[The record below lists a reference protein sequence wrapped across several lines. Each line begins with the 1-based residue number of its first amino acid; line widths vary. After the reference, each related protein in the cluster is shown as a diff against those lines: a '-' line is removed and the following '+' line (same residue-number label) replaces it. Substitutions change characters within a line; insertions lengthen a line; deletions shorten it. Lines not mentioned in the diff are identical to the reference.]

1 MGPSLA
7 RATLRVALS
16 HALITGA
23 AEAPVVRG
31 VKDKSPYLISLM
43 ITSNEAA
50 TGSGLRSSGSR
61 AAPMQATPSRTPTHD
76 PVANYVF
83 QDYGSSTRHFHV
95 YPYDKTA
102 DPRNLRHVP
111 HRHDFYQIIWL
122 REGSGELECDLR
134 RTRFRAD
141 SLFFFA
147 PGRMHSWRHEVATR
161 GVMAGITPEFFNAD
175 ALHPGLLGRMP
186 FLHDMTMPMLPLEG
200 AAARE
205 MDELFRRLLEE
216 STRPEIGLEDIV
228 RALMTIILSKAR
240 QHLKRAQETANG
252 AAASAGAEAVYP
264 LAQRFRV
271 ALEQN
276 FPKLLKVSDYA
287 TLLHVSRSHLNED
300 LRQHTGRTAS
310 DHIHDR
316 LLLEAKRLLVYSSFT
331 VSEIAYQLKFQDPS
345 YFGRFF
351 RQRTGESPGTF
362 RGREQ
367 AMLLNG

>member
-1 MGPSLA
+1 
-7 RATLRVALS
+7 
-16 HALITGA
+16 
-23 AEAPVVRG
+23 
-31 VKDKSPYLISLM
+31 
-43 ITSNEAA
+43 
-50 TGSGLRSSGSR
+50 
-61 AAPMQATPSRTPTHD
+61 
-76 PVANYVF
+76 VANYVF
-83 QDYGSSTRHFHV
+83 RDYGSTTRHFHV

-134 RTRFRAD
+134 RTRFRGD

-175 ALHPGLLGRMP
+175 ANYPGLLGRMP
-186 FLHDMTMPMLPLEG
+186 FLHDMTMPMLSLEG
-200 AAARE
+200 AEARE
-205 MDELFRRLLEE
+205 MDDLFQRMLEE
-216 STRPEIGLEDIV
+216 SSHQDLGLDDIV
-228 RALMTIILSKAR
+228 RALMTLVLSKAR
-240 QHLKRAQETANG
+240 RHLKRLQERQVAVGEVPTDRT
-252 AAASAGAEAVYP
+252 EAVCP

-287 TLLHVSRSHLNED
+287 ALLQVSRSHLNED
-300 LRQHTGRTAS
+300 LREHTGRTAS

-331 VSEIAYQLKFQDPS
+331 VSEIAYQLQFQDPS

-351 RQRTGESPGTF
+351 RQRAGESPGSF
-362 RGREQ
+362 RAREQ
-367 AMLLNG
+367 GLLING

>member
-1 MGPSLA
+1 MITANEAPALWSTSSARDASATGAQPGL
-7 RATLRVALS
+7 RATPA
-16 HALITGA
+16 
-23 AEAPVVRG
+23 
-31 VKDKSPYLISLM
+31 
-43 ITSNEAA
+43 
-50 TGSGLRSSGSR
+50 
-61 AAPMQATPSRTPTHD
+61 RTPTLD

-111 HRHDFYQIIWL
+111 HRHDFYQVIWL

-134 RTRFRAD
+134 RARFRAD

-147 PGRMHSWRHEVATR
+147 PGRMHSWRHEIATR
-161 GVMAGITPEFFNAD
+161 GVMAGVTPEFFNAD
-175 ALHPGLLGRMP
+175 ANHPGLLGRMP
-186 FLHDMTMPMLPLEG
+186 FLHDMTMPMLAFEG

-205 MDELFRRLLEE
+205 MDELFQRLIEE
-216 STRPEIGLEDIV
+216 SSRPEIGLEDIV

-240 QHLKRAQETANG
+240 QHMKRLQEAEATEG
-252 AAASAGAEAVYP
+252 AALRGRADAVHP

-287 TLLHVSRSHLNED
+287 ALLQVSRSHLNED
-300 LRQHTGRTAS
+300 LREHTGRTAS

-331 VSEIAYQLKFQDPS
+331 VSEIAYQLQFQDPS

-351 RQRTGESPGTF
+351 RQRTGESPGAF

>member
-1 MGPSLA
+1 MGPIHSPPSSAKPATSRGAPLTSFGYPAPFMITANEIANHSSARAASRSAGNAILRATPA
-7 RATLRVALS
+7 RAT
-16 HALITGA
+16 
-23 AEAPVVRG
+23 
-31 VKDKSPYLISLM
+31 
-43 ITSNEAA
+43 
-50 TGSGLRSSGSR
+50 
-61 AAPMQATPSRTPTHD
+61 TPD

-134 RTRFRAD
+134 RARFRAN

-175 ALHPGLLGRMP
+175 ANHPGLLGRMP
-186 FLHDMTMPMLPLEG
+186 FLHDMAMPMLELEG
-200 AAARE
+200 VAARE
-205 MDELFRRLLEE
+205 MDELFQRLLDEPK
-216 STRPEIGLEDIV
+216 RPEIGLDDIV

-240 QHLKRAQETANG
+240 QHMKRRQDAERSG
-252 AAASAGAEAVYP
+252 APAASGRAEAVHP
-264 LAQRFRV
+264 LSQRFRV

-287 TLLHVSRSHLNED
+287 ALLHVSRSHLNED
-300 LRQHTGRTAS
+300 LRLHTGRTAS

-331 VSEIAYQLKFQDPS
+331 VSEIAYQLRFQDPS

-351 RQRTGESPGTF
+351 RQRTGESPGAF

>member
-1 MGPSLA
+1 M
-7 RATLRVALS
+7 
-16 HALITGA
+16 
-23 AEAPVVRG
+23 
-31 VKDKSPYLISLM
+31 IS
-43 ITSNEAA
+43 SNEAA
-50 TGSGLRSSGSR
+50 TSLDGARGASPVISAR
-61 AAPMQATPSRTPTHD
+61 ASTPD

-83 QDYGSSTRHFHV
+83 RDYGSNPRHFHV

-161 GVMAGITPEFFNAD
+161 GVMAGVTPEFFYAD
-175 ALHPGLLGRMP
+175 ANHPGLLGRLP
-186 FLHDMTMPMLPLEG
+186 FLHDMAMPMIALEG
-200 AAARE
+200 APARE
-205 MDELFRRLLEE
+205 MDELFHRLLEE
-216 STRPEIGLEDIV
+216 AGRSEMGTEDIV
-228 RALMTIILSKAR
+228 RALMTIVLSKAR
-240 QHLKRAQETANG
+240 QHLVRIQETQAANLS
-252 AAASAGAEAVYP
+252 SAVRADAVHP

-287 TLLHVSRSHLNED
+287 GLLQVSRSHLNED

-310 DHIHDR
+310 DHIHGR

-331 VSEIAYQLKFQDPS
+331 VSEIAYQLQFQDPS

>member
-1 MGPSLA
+1 M
-7 RATLRVALS
+7 
-16 HALITGA
+16 
-23 AEAPVVRG
+23 
-31 VKDKSPYLISLM
+31 
-43 ITSNEAA
+43 N
-50 TGSGLRSSGSR
+50 
-61 AAPMQATPSRTPTHD
+61 TPRTPAAD
-76 PVANYVF
+76 PVANYAF
-83 QDYGSSTRHFHV
+83 RDYGSSTQHFHV

-122 REGSGELECDLR
+122 RAGSGELECDLR
-134 RTRFRAD
+134 RGRFRAD

-161 GVMAGITPEFFNAD
+161 GVMVGITPEFFNAD
-175 ALHPGLLGRMP
+175 ANYPGLLGRMP
-186 FLHDMTMPMLPLEG
+186 FLHDMVMPSLALDG
-200 AAARE
+200 SAARE
-205 MDELFRRLLEE
+205 MDELFQRLLDE
-216 STRPEIGLEDIV
+216 SSRPDVGLEDIV

-240 QHLKRAQETANG
+240 QHLKRAQEAEAAAGLTT
-252 AAASAGAEAVYP
+252 AASAAGGRAEAVYP

-331 VSEIAYQLKFQDPS
+331 VSEIAYQLQFQDPS

-351 RQRTGESPGTF
+351 RQRTGESPGAF

>member
-1 MGPSLA
+1 MITANEAPAQWSSLVSNVSAPSGGAAGL
-7 RATLRVALS
+7 RATPA
-16 HALITGA
+16 
-23 AEAPVVRG
+23 
-31 VKDKSPYLISLM
+31 
-43 ITSNEAA
+43 
-50 TGSGLRSSGSR
+50 
-61 AAPMQATPSRTPTHD
+61 RTPTLD

-122 REGSGELECDLR
+122 REGCGELECDLR
-134 RTRFRAD
+134 RARFRAD

-175 ALHPGLLGRMP
+175 ANHPGLLGRMP
-186 FLHDMTMPMLPLEG
+186 FLHDMAMPMLSLEG

-205 MDELFRRLLEE
+205 MDESFQRLLEE
-216 STRPEIGLEDIV
+216 SSRPDIGLEDIV

-240 QHLKRAQETANG
+240 QHMKRMQDAEVSVG
-252 AAASAGAEAVYP
+252 PVGRGRAEAVHP

-287 TLLHVSRSHLNED
+287 ALLQVSRSHLNED

-331 VSEIAYQLKFQDPS
+331 VSEIAYQLQFQDPS

-351 RQRTGESPGTF
+351 RQRTGESPGAF
-362 RGREQ
+362 RAREQ
-367 AMLLNG
+367 GMLLNG

>member
-1 MGPSLA
+1 
-7 RATLRVALS
+7 
-16 HALITGA
+16 
-23 AEAPVVRG
+23 
-31 VKDKSPYLISLM
+31 M
-43 ITSNEAA
+43 IIVNETA
-50 TGSGLRSSGSR
+50 SSTR
-61 AAPMQATPSRTPTHD
+61 AAASD

-83 QDYGSSTRHFHV
+83 RDYGPNPRHFHV
-95 YPYDKTA
+95 HPYDKSA

-122 REGSGELECDLR
+122 REGCGELECDLR
-134 RTRFRAD
+134 RARFRAD

-161 GVMAGITPEFFNAD
+161 GVMAGVTPEFFNAD
-175 ALHPGLLGRMP
+175 ANHPGLLGRMP
-186 FLHDMTMPMLPLEG
+186 FLHDMPVPMLSFEG
-200 AAARE
+200 ADARE
-205 MDELFRRLLEE
+205 MDELFHRLSEE
-216 STRPEIGLEDIV
+216 AARPEIGIEDIV

-240 QHLKRAQETANG
+240 RSAQSCPGGEKPRG
-252 AAASAGAEAVYP
+252 AASVARGETVHP
-264 LAQRFRV
+264 LSSRFRV

-287 TLLHVSRSHLNED
+287 ALLHVSRSHLNED

-316 LLLEAKRLLVYSSFT
+316 ILLEAKRLLVYSSFT
-331 VSEIAYQLKFQDPS
+331 VSEIAYQLRFQDPS

-351 RQRTGESPGTF
+351 RRRTGESPGAF
-362 RGREQ
+362 RSREQ

>member
-1 MGPSLA
+1 MISANTTANGWSL
-7 RATLRVALS
+7 S
-16 HALITGA
+16 CS
-23 AEAPVVRG
+23 EKKAPVPATAGRG
-31 VKDKSPYLISLM
+31 DLRMSPPH
-43 ITSNEAA
+43 TNFV
-50 TGSGLRSSGSR
+50 
-61 AAPMQATPSRTPTHD
+61 D

-83 QDYGSSTRHFHV
+83 DDYGSTTRKFHV
-95 YPYDKTA
+95 YPYDKTK

-111 HRHDFYQIIWL
+111 HRHDFFQFIWL
-122 REGSGELECDLR
+122 RAGSGELECDLR

-147 PGRMHSWRHEVATR
+147 PGRMHSWRHEEATK
-161 GVMAGITPEFFNAD
+161 GVLVGITPEFFNAD
-175 ALHPGLLGRMP
+175 ANYPGLIGRMP
-186 FLHDMTMPMLPLEG
+186 FLHDMVMPMIALDG

-205 MDELFRRLLEE
+205 MDELFQRMLDEV
-216 STRPEIGLEDIV
+216 SRPDLGLEDII
-228 RALMTIILSKAR
+228 RAMMTIVLSKSR
-240 QHLKRAQETANG
+240 QHLKRLHEAEV
-252 AAASAGAEAVYP
+252 AAAGASGQAGLRADGVYP

-287 TLLHVSRSHLNED
+287 GLLQVSRSHLNED

-331 VSEIAYQLKFQDPS
+331 VSEIAYQLQFQDPS

-351 RQRTGESPGTF
+351 RQRAGVSPGAF
-362 RGREQ
+362 REREQ
-367 AMLLNG
+367 SLLLNG

>member
-1 MGPSLA
+1 
-7 RATLRVALS
+7 
-16 HALITGA
+16 
-23 AEAPVVRG
+23 
-31 VKDKSPYLISLM
+31 M
-43 ITSNEAA
+43 ITANEAA
-50 TGSGLRSSGSR
+50 TSGSSSSPKTDISRAGLR
-61 AAPMQATPSRTPTHD
+61 ATPGRVHAAD

-83 QDYGSSTRHFHV
+83 RDYGSNTRHFHV

-134 RTRFRAD
+134 RARFRAD

-147 PGRMHSWRHEVATR
+147 PGRMHSWRHEIATR

-175 ALHPGLLGRMP
+175 ANYPGLLGRMA

-216 STRPEIGLEDIV
+216 AGQPELGVEDIV
-228 RALMTIILSKAR
+228 RAIMTIILSKAR
-240 QHLKRAQETANG
+240 QHLKRLQAKE
-252 AAASAGAEAVYP
+252 AAASGTSAGRAEAVCP

-287 TLLHVSRSHLNED
+287 TLLQVSRSHLNED

-331 VSEIAYQLKFQDPS
+331 VSEIAYQLQFQDPS

-351 RQRTGESPGTF
+351 RQRTGESPGAF

-367 AMLLNG
+367 AMLVNG